1 MTSTNVWRY
10 AGIVVLV
17 LGALVCV
24 SYITQYNG
32 DVDTE
37 NKNFVVLQ
45 ETMIKMQEK
54 MLASEQKVGDL
65 LKVVNEMKD
74 KVEAPVRVVEKQVF
88 LLDITTYI
96 IK

>member
-17 LGALVCV
+17 LGALVCI

-65 LKVVNEMKD
+65 LKVINEMKD